1 MPAGPVRLESSADL
15 HDMRDFLGH
24 ANITT
29 TSRYLRST
37 PVRLAQAL
45 KRMEALA
52 ETVVDAD
59 EQEHRA
65 AVRRQQFASRRIGQ
79 VRE

>member
-1 MPAGPVRLESSADL
+1 M
-15 HDMRDFLGH
+15 
-24 ANITT
+24 T

-37 PVRLAQAL
+37 PVRRAQAL
-45 KRMEALA
+45 ERMEASA

-65 AVRRQQFASRRIGQ
+65 AVRRQRIEPALDQ
-79 VRE
+79 R